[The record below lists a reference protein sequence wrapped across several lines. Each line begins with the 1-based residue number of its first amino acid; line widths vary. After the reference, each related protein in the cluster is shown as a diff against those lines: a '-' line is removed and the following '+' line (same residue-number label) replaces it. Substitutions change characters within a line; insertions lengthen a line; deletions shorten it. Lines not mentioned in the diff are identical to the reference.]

1 MVSVMS
7 EAKAIEIS
15 QHEYGAPVDEF
26 EGYPDAWKPVPAPV
40 QNVVATPQGAPRI
53 TNNLNLPMPLVE
65 AVKNDRYSPGKS
77 DYTTSQLAGT
87 PARQFALKRIHWS
100 QLSEDVAD
108 RIYSLSGQ
116 SKHSILERAAEF
128 CEQYEYLAEKR
139 FYIQRHG
146 KTIGGQIDLYD
157 KKTKTLY
164 DWKEVG
170 VYVSKAKMKDEWI
183 AQGNINKLLCDEN
196 GYPVEKLVNIALYRD
211 WKKSIAQTKKPD
223 EYPQHQVEQFPL
235 PIWTKEET
243 EAFIE
248 KRINDFESS
257 KVELPECTDDERWY
271 SDEKYALIKKGN
283 KKATKLFDT
292 EEEAKTHVE
301 IFSLT
306 NHEIKHRPG
315 VYKRCE
321 SYCIV
326 SAFCEQ
332 FQKMKGQEDESGR
345 NIEAA

>member
-1 MVSVMS
+1 MS
-7 EAKAIEIS
+7 RVKEIEIS
-15 QHEYGAPVDEF
+15 QHEYGAAVEDYDN
-26 EGYPDAWKPVPAPV
+26 YPDVWKPPTAPPTVIVAPAK
-40 QNVVATPQGAPRI
+40 NGAPRI

-65 AVKNDRYSPGKS
+65 AVKNDRYSPGRS

-87 PARQFALKRIHWS
+87 PARQYALKLKHWAE
-100 QLSEDVAD
+100 LTEDVAD

-116 SKHSILERAAEF
+116 SKHAILERAAEY

-139 FYIQRHG
+139 FYIERCG
-146 KTIGGQIDLYD
+146 KVIGGQIDLYD
-157 KKTKTLY
+157 SKSKTLY

-170 VYVSKAKMKDEWI
+170 VFVSKADLKVEWI

-196 GYPVEKLVNIALYRD
+196 GYPVEHLVNIALYRD
-211 WKKSIAQTKKPD
+211 WKKSIAQTKKPE

-243 EAFIE
+243 EEFIRQ
-248 KRINDFESS
+248 RIEAFESAKS
-257 KVELPECTDDERWY
+257 ELPLCTEDERWY
-271 SDEKYALIKKGN
+271 SDEKYALTKKGN

-315 VYKRCE
+315 TNKRCE

-326 SAFCEQ
+326 SAHCEQ
-332 FQKMKGQEDESGR
+332 FQNMKEQENELSR
-345 NIEAA
+345 SATAA